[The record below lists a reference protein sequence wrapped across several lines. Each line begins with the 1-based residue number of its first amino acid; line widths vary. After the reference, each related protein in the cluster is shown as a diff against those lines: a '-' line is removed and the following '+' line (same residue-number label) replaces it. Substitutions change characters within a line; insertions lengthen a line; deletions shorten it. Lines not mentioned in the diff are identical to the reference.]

1 MKTYM
6 IKYAETVIYRE
17 TVQAESEEEAKEIF
31 LDMQLQMADKVETEY
46 FEIEEYIK

>member
-1 MKTYM
+1 M

-17 TVQAESEEEAKEIF
+17 TVKAKSEEEAKEIF
-31 LDMQLQMADKVETEY
+31 LDMQLQMPDKVETEY